1 MLHFGP
7 HNSFSINILF
17 NVPSSHHQHPQHNDD
32 YIIFTNM
39 VTYYKP
45 RPENGTDE
53 LIAREHNL
61 KIPATCYLE
70 RTQVLEESFLP
81 EANLYVFE
89 EVRIQLL
96 CSLTLSSSG
105 GGGGAFRDDFFNEKE
120 CCAEIL

>member
-1 MLHFGP
+1 
-7 HNSFSINILF
+7 
-17 NVPSSHHQHPQHNDD
+17 
-32 YIIFTNM
+32 M

-45 RPENGTDE
+45 RPENGTNE

-61 KIPATCYLE
+61 KIPVTCYLE

-105 GGGGAFRDDFFNEKE
+105 GGGGFRDDFVNEKE
-120 CCAEIL
+120 CCAEMLWLFFFRMFCNTFFENRTYRYKDT

>member
-1 MLHFGP
+1 
-7 HNSFSINILF
+7 
-17 NVPSSHHQHPQHNDD
+17 
-32 YIIFTNM
+32 M

-45 RPENGTDE
+45 RPENGTNE

-61 KIPATCYLE
+61 KIPVTCYLE

-96 CSLTLSSSG
+96 CSLTLSSSRG
-105 GGGGAFRDDFFNEKE
+105 GGGGGGFITPPLPPSIFLGYAVFK
-120 CCAEIL
+120 